1 MTIFMNLK
9 LLIITKQP
17 GVIMIPSHR
26 APTHPGQILRNRFL
40 KPLGLSQR
48 EAAKL
53 CGFSQHR
60 TINEIC
66 TGKRSISPET
76 ALIFAK
82 AFGTSPELWL
92 NLQSNF
98 DLWKAKTRLAESKR
112 LEKVHHI
119 KSDII
124 YA

>member
-1 MTIFMNLK
+1 MLPKNRA
-9 LLIITKQP
+9 
-17 GVIMIPSHR
+17 PSH
-26 APTHPGQILRNRFL
+26 PGKILSKRFL

-48 EAAKL
+48 RAADL

-82 AFGTSPELWL
+82 TFNTSPELWL
-92 NLQSNF
+92 NLQSNY
-98 DLWKAKTRLAESKR
+98 DLWHALHSERVINKLKKISPVEIEVAIA
-112 LEKVHHI
+112 
-119 KSDII
+119 
-124 YA
+124 